1 MHFVS
6 MGSVPLPVCMRVCIW
21 ICVYCLHV
29 SEFTCVCVQEGSSMC
44 IYLCICVLGGCL
56 CIYGYTCVESTYGFV
71 FFVTRLG
78 ERKAGTVMPAAE
90 LATASLS
97 PLEKHSVF
105 ISPSLWN
112 APMKTSIFLSENWRL
127 RLPGAGDSE
136 WLLTGTGLLCEVIR
150 CSEII

>member
-1 MHFVS
+1 MCTCARRQSYVYI
-6 MGSVPLPVCMRVCIW
+6 LVCMCAGGMSLHLRVHLCRVYVW
-21 ICVYCLHV
+21 IC
-29 SEFTCVCVQEGSSMC
+29 
-44 IYLCICVLGGCL
+44 
-56 CIYGYTCVESTYGFV
+56 
-71 FFVTRLG
+71 FFVTRIG

-136 WLLTGTGLLCEVIR
+136 
-150 CSEII
+150 